1 MSPLGRTRVC
11 LLCIGALMCT
21 DRPPTDPPPP
31 PPPDAAAVL
40 VGAGDVAR
48 CDLANDEA
56 TAALLDTIHGTIF
69 TAGDNVYAT
78 DSVASDFTNCYGP
91 SWGRFRART
100 RPAVGHM
107 EYWSPGAA
115 AYWRYFGRAAG
126 DSGKGYYSYEL
137 GTWHVVVLN
146 SSIAMSAGST
156 QEQWLRADLATHP
169 TFCTVAY
176 WHMPRFSSVSYAG
189 GGQVEPAVKPLWDD
203 LYAAGAELVVNAHY
217 EVYERFAPQTPD
229 GAADPARGIREFIV
243 GTGGIGINRFPL
255 GPLANSEVRNT
266 GAPGVLRLALD
277 DGGYRWRFVPVAGET
292 FADTGSARCHGAAP
306 PPPVASLDVSPP
318 SANLAVGARLRL
330 AVVAKDAGGS
340 AVAARAATW
349 VSSDTTVVRVNPR
362 GVATAWA
369 PGRAT
374 VTAGVDGHSVAAT
387 ITVTPTTAT
396 ILVGAGDIATCTDV
410 YDEATAV
417 LLDAIP
423 GTVFTAGDNAYPDGT
438 ATDYARCYAPS
449 WGRHRARTRPAPGN
463 HEYATPRAAGYFAYF
478 GAAAGDTGRGFYS
491 YELGTWHVV
500 VLNNYQSMALGS
512 LQEHWLRADLAT
524 HPAQCALAVW
534 HEPLFSSSSAHQG
547 GNPAVQPLWQALYE
561 AGAEVVV
568 TGHAH
573 VYERF
578 APQTAAGVA
587 DAATGIR
594 EFTVGTGGAALDEL
608 GAIAANSEVRNN
620 SARGVLKLTLRP
632 SSYEWTFVP
641 DPGQT
646 FSDSGAAPCHGPPGR

>member
-1 MSPLGRTRVC
+1 
-11 LLCIGALMCT
+11 
-21 DRPPTDPPPP
+21 
-31 PPPDAAAVL
+31 
-40 VGAGDVAR
+40 
-48 CDLANDEA
+48 
-56 TAALLDTIHGTIF
+56 
-69 TAGDNVYAT
+69 
-78 DSVASDFTNCYGP
+78 
-91 SWGRFRART
+91 
-100 RPAVGHM
+100 
-107 EYWSPGAA
+107 
-115 AYWRYFGRAAG
+115 

-156 QEQWLRADLATHP
+156 QEQWLRGDLATHP

-396 ILVGAGDIATCTDV
+396 ILVGAGD
-410 YDEATAV
+410 
-417 LLDAIP
+417 
-423 GTVFTAGDNAYPDGT
+423 
-438 ATDYARCYAPS
+438 
-449 WGRHRARTRPAPGN
+449 
-463 HEYATPRAAGYFAYF
+463 
-478 GAAAGDTGRGFYS
+478 GDTGRGFYS

>member
-1 MSPLGRTRVC
+1 
-11 LLCIGALMCT
+11 MCT

-48 CDLANDEA
+48 CDLADDEA

-156 QEQWLRADLATHP
+156 QEQWLRGDLATHP

-203 LYAAGAELVVNAHY
+203 LYAAGAE
-217 EVYERFAPQTPD
+217 
-229 GAADPARGIREFIV
+229 
-243 GTGGIGINRFPL
+243 
-255 GPLANSEVRNT
+255 
-266 GAPGVLRLALD
+266 
-277 DGGYRWRFVPVAGET
+277 
-292 FADTGSARCHGAAP
+292 
-306 PPPVASLDVSPP
+306 
-318 SANLAVGARLRL
+318 LRL

-524 HPAQCALAVW
+524 HP
-534 HEPLFSSSSAHQG
+534 
-547 GNPAVQPLWQALYE
+547 
-561 AGAEVVV
+561 
-568 TGHAH
+568 T
-573 VYERF
+573 
-578 APQTAAGVA
+578 
-587 DAATGIR
+587 
-594 EFTVGTGGAALDEL
+594 
-608 GAIAANSEVRNN
+608 
-620 SARGVLKLTLRP
+620 
-632 SSYEWTFVP
+632 
-641 DPGQT
+641 
-646 FSDSGAAPCHGPPGR
+646 PCPGPPGGRHARRTSTSTSARIARPRCDARCLAGSGASANAISRSREKNNGSYPKPPVPRGSVRTRPSHVASTSCGLASGVSR